1 MDELPRGPNLVIP
14 ITALGIVGHVLML
27 LVGAT
32 LL

>member
-1 MDELPRGPNLVIP
+1 MDELSRGPDLVVP

-27 LVGAT
+27 LVGAP